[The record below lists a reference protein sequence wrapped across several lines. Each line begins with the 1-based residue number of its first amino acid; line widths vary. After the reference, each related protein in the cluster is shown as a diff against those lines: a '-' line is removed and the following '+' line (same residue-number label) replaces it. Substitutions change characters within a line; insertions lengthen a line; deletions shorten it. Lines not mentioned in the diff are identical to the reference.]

1 MPPLFSII
9 MPVYNAAETLRDSVG
24 SILAQTCP
32 DWELLLVDD
41 GSTDASAALAETLA
55 AADPRIRLLRQPNAG
70 ICAARNRGLNEARGT
85 YVGFCDDDDLYEPA
99 ALAAAA
105 ELLGREMETAS
116 GGRPDLV
123 RTGYA
128 LARQTADGRLV
139 PLPHPAGEACSLE
152 PGAGG
157 AAYLA
162 FLQNSGPQFVW
173 NAWYRRDFLEQN
185 GGIRF
190 DPRCTHG
197 LEDFVLNAAVFAARP
212 RAVYTPTVTCRHFER
227 ASSTSRADPAG
238 VAARLSALPAW
249 AEAEHAAAAA
259 QAGGHGLAV
268 VWALRKAELIT
279 FVMHQLRDSAAAP
292 DFCADAWAR
301 LRAALRPF
309 ANRAPGLDFLRAAR
323 HNKKKAAALLLYAL
337 HLPGAYAHLPNKEE
351 KLLA

>member
-1 MPPLFSII
+1 MNPPLFSII
-9 MPVYNAAETLRDSVG
+9 MPVYNAAETLCDAVG
-24 SILAQTCP
+24 SITTQTCP

-41 GSTDASAALAETLA
+41 GSTDASAALAERLA
-55 AADPRIRLLRQPNAG
+55 AADPRIRLLRQQNAG
-70 ICAARNRGLNEARGT
+70 ICAARNRGLDEAKGT
-85 YVGFCDDDDLYEPA
+85 YIGFCDDDDLYEPA

-105 ELLGREMETAS
+105 ELLGREMQTEA
-116 GGRPDLV
+116 GGLPDLV
-123 RTGYA
+123 RTGYT
-128 LARQTADGRLV
+128 LARQADDGRLV
-139 PLPHPAGEACSLE
+139 PLPHPAGETCALR

-173 NAWYRRDFLEQN
+173 NAWYRRDFLR
-185 GGIRF
+185 GIRF
-190 DPRCTHG
+190 DGRCTHG
-197 LEDFVLNAAVFAARP
+197 LEDFVFNAAVFAAKP

-227 ASSTSRADPAG
+227 ASSTSRAEMAG
-238 VAARLSALPAW
+238 VAARLAALPAW
-249 AEAEHAAAAA
+249 AQAEHAAAAA
-259 QAGGHGLAV
+259 QTEGRGLAV

-279 FVMHQLRDSAAAP
+279 FVMHQLRDSAAGP
-292 DFCADAWAR
+292 DFCAAAWGR

-309 ANRAPGLDFLRAAR
+309 ANRAAGLDFLRAAR